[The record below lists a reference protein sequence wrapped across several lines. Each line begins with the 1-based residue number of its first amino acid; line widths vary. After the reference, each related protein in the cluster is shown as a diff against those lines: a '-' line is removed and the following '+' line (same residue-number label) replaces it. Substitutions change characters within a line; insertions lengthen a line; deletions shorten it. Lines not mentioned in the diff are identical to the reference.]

1 MNKSSRAADK
11 ITVAA
16 AAAVYSPI
24 SVIILLVSVFGI
36 LFGSSTFSFITT
48 AIAQQQTGTINGAG
62 TSEAPRGVCNSFRND
77 DFFTIQFHS
86 SYILSL
92 DRKTGQVTSGT
103 GIIKTTYSK
112 VFGYLSIT
120 GGTINI
126 GVRPA
131 LYSLKGTAAF
141 QSSSSCN
148 LPSIVEFSIAK
159 PDGTQL
165 ACGNKDLIAFNSI
178 PLKGSVTGNV
188 SCGTATTTIV
198 PSVGTVQAHLRN
210 VKSHTTPPENVKI
223 ISAVDNQGRRISNG
237 AINVPSK
244 SISFQL
250 SKPTDN
256 VGIASLECSIDG
268 STRACPSS
276 GSLTSYSNLN
286 PGSHTFTFTAKDA
299 AGNAASDR
307 FIWTVISSSSA
318 ALATANIPKLG
329 IVQPNH

>member
-1 MNKSSRAADK
+1 LNKSSITSDK

-16 AAAVYSPI
+16 VYSQI
-24 SVIILLVSVFGI
+24 SLIILLVSVFWI
-36 LFGSSTFSFITT
+36 LFGSSTFPLIPT
-48 AIAQQQTGTINGAG
+48 AIAEQQTGTINGSG

-165 ACGNKDLIAFNSI
+165 ACGNQDLIAFNSI

-188 SCGTATTTIV
+188 DCTTTTTIV

-276 GSLTSYSNLN
+276 GSLTSYNNLN

-307 FIWTVISSSSA
+307 FIWTVSSSSSSA
-318 ALATANIPKLG
+318 VAAANTPKLG